1 MEIMILKKQ
10 ENAMFGLAGALALGV
25 ALIIPGGANA
35 APKTVSEVA
44 NYKGADRQAVLE
56 KGAKKEG
63 ALLVYT
69 TGTQTK
75 PIMDNFRKKYP
86 FLKVSVYRA
95 GSTAVSRRIAEE
107 YKANSHLFDVLDQ
120 NVSSSLVA
128 RGLGALQPYYTPE
141 AKNYVKNAI
150 GPDNLWIL
158 TYQSFVGLAWN
169 TKEIKESEVPKTY
182 DDLLDPKWKGK
193 LTVSARASTLAN
205 FTGAL
210 VLAKGE
216 DYVRKLGKQDIII
229 YSMSGKALSNMVVSG
244 EAAISPAVYS
254 SHMANSARKGA
265 SVAWRALGPVY
276 GNNGVGSLARKAP
289 HPHAA
294 MLFLDYVLSK
304 KSQEFRKKLGYSS
317 GRKDIVDRGKPEE
330 ILWLTSRPNYLKDF
344 AKWNKLQRQVFGK
357 GKKRSKKKKK

>member
-1 MEIMILKKQ
+1 MGEQGITTI
-10 ENAMFGLAGALALGV
+10 GIAGALALGMAITLPSAV
-25 ALIIPGGANA
+25 DA
-35 APKTVSEVA
+35 APKTVSEIA

-56 KGAKKEG
+56 NGAKKEG
-63 ALLVYT
+63 ELMVYT

-75 PIMDNFRKKYP
+75 PVMDNFRKKYP
-86 FLKVSVYRA
+86 FLKVSVFRA
-95 GSTAVSRRIAEE
+95 GSTGVSRRIAEE
-107 YKANSHLFDVLDQ
+107 FKANRHVFDVLDQ

-182 DDLLDPKWKGK
+182 DDLLNPKWKGK

-205 FTGAL
+205 FAGAL

-216 DYVRKLGKQDIII
+216 DYVRKLGKQDLIV
-229 YSMSGKALSNMVVSG
+229 YQMSGRALSNMVVSG
-244 EAAISPAVYS
+244 EAAISPSVYS
-254 SHMANSARKGA
+254 SHMANSIRKGA
-265 SVAWRALGPVY
+265 SVKWRALGPVY
-276 GNNGVGSLARKAP
+276 GNNGVASLAKKAP
-289 HPHAA
+289 HPHAS
-294 MLFLDYVLSK
+294 MLFIDYILGK
-304 KSQEFRKKLGYSS
+304 KSQEFRKILGYSS
-317 GRKDIVDRGKPEE
+317 GRKDIVDRGKPAE

-344 AKWNKLQRQVFGK
+344 EKWNKLQRQVFGK
-357 GKKRSKKKKK
+357 GKKRAKKKK